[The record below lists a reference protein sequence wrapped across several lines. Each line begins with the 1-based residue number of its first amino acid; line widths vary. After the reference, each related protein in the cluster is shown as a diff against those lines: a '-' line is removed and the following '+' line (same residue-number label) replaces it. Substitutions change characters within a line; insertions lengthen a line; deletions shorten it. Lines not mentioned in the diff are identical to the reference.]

1 MNIINSLKLF
11 RVILFT
17 IFFLSIYPSALANST
32 YQSLNKIVTSHH
44 ELAIHS
50 SAEKLSQ
57 NPLIDYIFSCQTLQT
72 SQSKYDITK
81 NLEKKDSKQSS
92 KYYSILTI
100 LSLFL
105 FLGLLLSVSP
115 CILPMA
121 TILSSIILRRYDEKE
136 TSQSKAFFL
145 SLAYVL
151 GISTAYALL
160 GFLTSLL
167 GSSIPNF
174 LQQPYIILFFGCIF
188 VLLALS
194 LFGLFEFSLLNSIS
208 DKLARFSQTLTNTMS
223 KNYFTVA
230 IMGFFSA
237 LVLSPCVTPP
247 LIGSLLFVA
256 STGNIFLGTVALFFM
271 GIGLGTPLLI
281 IGILGPKIIPK
292 AGAWMETIKLI
303 LGVILLSMAA
313 ALWQQVIPLKTTPLL
328 WGTFIFVISL
338 LLFYR
343 IQFKTNITR
352 ILFQTF
358 CLLGMLYGAL
368 PIVKYLRGVF

>member
-1 MNIINSLKLF
+1 
-11 RVILFT
+11 
-17 IFFLSIYPSALANST
+17 
-32 YQSLNKIVTSHH
+32 
-44 ELAIHS
+44 
-50 SAEKLSQ
+50 
-57 NPLIDYIFSCQTLQT
+57 
-72 SQSKYDITK
+72 
-81 NLEKKDSKQSS
+81 
-92 KYYSILTI
+92 
-100 LSLFL
+100 
-105 FLGLLLSVSP
+105 
-115 CILPMA
+115 MA

-167 GSSIPNF
+167 GSSIPTF

-208 DKLARFSQTLTNTMS
+208 DRLARFSQTLTHTMS
-223 KNYFTVA
+223 KNYLTVA
-230 IMGFFSA
+230 IMGFLSA

-292 AGAWMETIKLI
+292 AGAWMETVKLI